1 MHALVH
7 RCVHASVCA
16 SRTRPDKL
24 PVYWRAWP
32 HQAMHPL
39 VSSLLC
45 VAQKDLFLSSWPT
58 FLATCLTHL
67 KHKVAGIQNLALDS
81 IYRLV
86 WVYLVRWGGESNKV
100 RTWFRIPFHYVM
112 HTRAQHDTHAIA
124 QHMYIRNHA
133 RKTHMR
139 RMTSRQL
146 GCLTWPSP

>member
-1 MHALVH
+1 
-7 RCVHASVCA
+7 
-16 SRTRPDKL
+16 
-24 PVYWRAWP
+24 
-32 HQAMHPL
+32 MHPL

-100 RTWFRIPFHYVM
+100 RTCFRIPFHCIT
-112 HTRAQHDTHAIA
+112 HTRAQYDTRAPSTI
-124 QHMYIRNHA
+124 HMRLHNKCTHIRNHA
-133 RKTHMR
+133 RKAHMR
-139 RMTSRQL
+139 RT
-146 GCLTWPSP
+146 